1 MKRLM
6 RGTFVLAALQAG
18 ILFGQTFTG
27 TWQGALKVPQAPN
40 GELRIILKISM
51 SDAEKLQAQLF
62 SIDQGGQPIAANSVT
77 ASGLNLKIAV
87 NTLNGTYEGKI
98 ASDGNTIAG
107 TWTQGAPLPLTLT
120 RATPETAWTIPEPP
134 PPPKMM
140 DPKAKPEFEVATIK
154 PSDPNRPGW
163 GINVNGSGMLITH
176 NTTLADLIKF
186 AYDLHP
192 KQVIG
197 APAWFDTDRFDLSCK
212 PNIPGMPSLPQMKA
226 MAQKLLVDRFSITSH
241 KDKKEL
247 TAYTITVAKGGPKIQ
262 KEENIK
268 LPLPGFGGPPQR
280 GFNVR
285 NATME
290 EFASVLQA
298 QFLDQPVVD
307 QTGLGDTRYTFVLK
321 FTPDPAM
328 RPFGGAVPP
337 PEAQPAAAEA
347 DAPPDLFGA
356 TEQQLGLHIQ
366 KTKAP
371 VDVMVIDKIEKP
383 SAN

>member
-27 TWQGALKVPQAPN
+27 TWQGALKIPQAPN

-154 PSDPNRPGW
+154 PADPNRPGW
-163 GINVNGSGMLITH
+163 GITVNPSGIFHTI
-176 NTTLADLIKF
+176 NTTLNDLIKF
-186 AYDLHP
+186 AYDMHP
-192 KQVIG
+192 KQVVG
-197 APAWFDTDRFDLSCK
+197 APAWADAEKFDVEAK
-212 PNIPGMPSLPQMKA
+212 PDKPGMPSVKQMK
-226 MAQKLLVDRFSITSH
+226 MMLQKLLTDRFALTSH
-241 KDKKEL
+241 KDTKEL
-247 TAYTITVAKGGPKIQ
+247 SAYAITVARGGVKI
-262 KEENIK
+262 K
-268 LPLPGFGGPPQR
+268 
-280 GFNVR
+280 
-285 NATME
+285 
-290 EFASVLQA
+290 
-298 QFLDQPVVD
+298 
-307 QTGLGDTRYTFVLK
+307 
-321 FTPDPAM
+321 
-328 RPFGGAVPP
+328 
-337 PEAQPAAAEA
+337 
-347 DAPPDLFGA
+347 
-356 TEQQLGLHIQ
+356 
-366 KTKAP
+366 
-371 VDVMVIDKIEKP
+371 
-383 SAN
+383 